1 MEGAL
6 LKVLLT
12 AGDVDFSALSLFAL
26 WFCINSD
33 EIHFNEEAKSW
44 IDALEHCNK
53 NGSSLVEITNTTT
66 WDTVNSD
73 LANETNKMEHGAWI
87 GLERS
92 IFGNN
97 GIPWRW
103 VLNGTLKSH
112 SRSEKRFP
120 TDKYN
125 HHCGKI
131 IWDKEEES
139 FMLLD
144 DDCHSKLPFICQT

>member
-1 MEGAL
+1 MAQFMLAL
-6 LKVLLT
+6 LLATIQLPLDST
-12 AGDVDFSALSLFAL
+12 
-26 WFCINSD
+26 D

-92 IFGNN
+92 IFANN
-97 GIPWRW
+97 EISLEVGFEWNI
-103 VLNGTLKSH
+103 KSH
-112 SRSEKRFP
+112 SRSEGRLS
-120 TDKYN
+120 YRR
-125 HHCGKI
+125 I
-131 IWDKEEES
+131 
-139 FMLLD
+139 
-144 DDCHSKLPFICQT
+144 